1 MEIIFA
7 TKNKGKLKE
16 VKEILKDYTV
26 FGMEAAGVDI
36 DVVEDGETFEEN
48 ALKKAVQIMQ
58 AVGEASGKIVLSDDS
73 GMEIDYLN
81 GEPGVDSANYM
92 GRDTPY
98 AVRNAAILDML
109 KDAKGNERSARYVA
123 VIAAAFPNGKTLIA
137 KGIMEGY
144 IGFEQRGE
152 GGFGYDP
159 IFYPHGYEQ
168 SVAELS
174 AETKNMISHRG
185 MALREMVE
193 LLKGNAILRNNE

>member
-7 TKNKGKLKE
+7 TKNQGKLKE

-26 FGMEAAGVDI
+26 LGMEEIGVNI

-48 ALKKAVQIMQ
+48 ALKKATQIMQ
-58 AVGEASGKIVLSDDS
+58 VTGKIVLSDDS

-81 GEPGVDSANYM
+81 KEPGVDSANYM

-98 AVRNAAILDML
+98 ARRNAAILDML
-109 KDAKGNERSARYVA
+109 KNAKGHERNARYVA
-123 VIAAAFPNGKTLIA
+123 VIAAAFPDGKTLIA

-144 IGFEQRGE
+144 IGHEQRGE

-159 IFYPHGYEQ
+159 IFYPSGYEQ

-174 AETKNMISHRG
+174 AEAKNAISHRG
-185 MALREMVE
+185 IALREMMR
-193 LLKGNAILRNNE
+193 LLDDVLNP